1 MTTEQATLPS
11 ATKVTGPGVYD
22 LPAEVYHADPV
33 PGGSLS
39 STGIRKLLPP
49 SCPARFQ
56 YDREHSEPTR
66 KVWEIGSAA
75 HKLVLGVGPAL
86 VRINADEWRSNAV
99 KAEVAAVREA
109 GGIPLKPAEYDAVHG
124 MAEALRAHPFAGKLF
139 EPGTGRAEQALVWQ
153 EVGHWLDPVGESA
166 DPRPVNIRCRAL
178 LDWLPNPTG
187 GRLIIPDYKSCASA
201 APAKAERSMADYGY
215 HIQLRFYLRGA
226 KALGL
231 AGEDARG
238 VLVMQEKTPPYLV
251 TVIEPDQTANRM
263 ADMRI
268 REALDIYAECTALGH
283 WPGYADD
290 VVLAELPPWET
301 RELNGEVW

>member
-1 MTTEQATLPS
+1 MPEQTTLPP
-11 ATKVTGPGVYD
+11 AMKVTGPGVYD
-22 LPAEVYHADPV
+22 LTAEVYHADPV

-39 STGIRKLLPP
+39 STGVRKLLPP

-56 YDREHSEPTR
+56 YDREHPEPTR

-75 HKLVLGVGPAL
+75 HKLVLGVGPEL
-86 VRINADEWRSNAV
+86 VRIDAAEWRSNAV
-99 KAEVAAVREA
+99 KAEVEAVREA
-109 GGIPLKPAEYDAVHG
+109 GGIPLKPGEYDAVHG

-139 EPGTGRAEQALVWQ
+139 EPGTGKAEQALVWL
-153 EVGHWLDPVGESA
+153 ERAAIVNPEPLSEGEMVTVPV
-166 DPRPVNIRCRAL
+166 RCRAL

-187 GRLIIPDYKSCASA
+187 GRLIIPDYKSCVSA
-201 APAKAERSMADYGY
+201 APAKAERAMADHGY
-215 HIQLRFYLRGA
+215 HIQLRFYRRAVL
-226 KALGL
+226 ALGL

-251 TVIEPDQTANRM
+251 TVIEPDQTASRM
-263 ADMRI
+263 ADLRI
-268 REALDIYAECTALGH
+268 REALDIYAECTATGR
-283 WPGYADD
+283 WPGYSDD